1 MKENERKCQRNS
13 MFLTRCTSVDSV
25 NSESCSEVVFFC
37 ATTVVCKRHRFVFQ
51 HSFPSQSSC
60 VVDSALGHDRCV
72 LGLKEKSLQ
81 RHLHV
86 STPHCN
92 KCLVVLRVLTDSLL
106 VMISGCLCKFTWWLI
121 SCCADLCWLTV
132 VWLSG

>member
-1 MKENERKCQRNS
+1 

-51 HSFPSQSSC
+51 HSFPSQCSC

-81 RHLHV
+81 VSSTQLHV
-86 STPHCN
+86 HCVKLSCGFCVFLPITPFWTWSRILGLEC
-92 KCLVVLRVLTDSLL
+92 VQAILRCGT
-106 VMISGCLCKFTWWLI
+106 SG
-121 SCCADLCWLTV
+121 
-132 VWLSG
+132 